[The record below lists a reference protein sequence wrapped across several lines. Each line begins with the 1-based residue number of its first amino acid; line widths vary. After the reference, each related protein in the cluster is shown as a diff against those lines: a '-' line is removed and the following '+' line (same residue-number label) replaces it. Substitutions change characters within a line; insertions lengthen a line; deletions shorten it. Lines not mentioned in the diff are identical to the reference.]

1 MDFFSTT
8 LFSLSFK
15 KYTFFFFSH
24 FFSKDDT
31 IYKMAEHAVKEYN
44 VTNETGCID
53 YCEKTR
59 DPLLTIALSQMK
71 RAVFECMNDTRKGG
85 HLEFGSNSAGNNHL
99 NGIEEE
105 EEEDEDQFNENE
117 TKSKA
122 REEGEDLRPYL
133 WDDSVIPTN
142 GVVDVETTK
151 AFHRI
156 FSAMQFMYC
165 EPSYR
170 TEEVEGNV
178 AAPPPI
184 DDRQEFGDGLA
195 WCGIALIH
203 VLNQKAR
210 YVMLMIKKLLV
221 QNIKK
226 IKSFL
231 IQN

>member
-221 QNIKK
+221 QNIK
-226 IKSFL
+226 
-231 IQN
+231 N